1 MRLIAGPVN
10 IQSEAG
16 TKEECSMKLYKK
28 ACIHMLCILSL
39 FLVACTPVEAPKTAS
54 ISGRVYFDLDNSSSC
69 DKEPGIADMP
79 VRLYFGGCG
88 ENMLETHYTD
98 EMGEFLFSDLAP
110 GDYCI
115 IPDFEDKTCG
125 YAGNFPTTAISRH
138 VTLESGMKADL
149 VWFGFGELSGNPE
162 N

>member
-1 MRLIAGPVN
+1 MNL
-10 IQSEAG
+10 
-16 TKEECSMKLYKK
+16 CKK
-28 ACIHMLCILSL
+28 AAIQMLCILPL
-39 FLVACTPVEAPKTAS
+39 YLAACTPVEAPKTAA

-69 DKEPGIADMP
+69 EKEPGIADMP
-79 VRLYFGGCG
+79 IRLYLGACG

-98 EMGEFLFSDLAP
+98 ENGEFVFTDLAP
-110 GDYCI
+110 GDYCV

-138 VTLESGMKADL
+138 VTLETGTKADL
-149 VWFGFGELSGNPE
+149 VWFGFGDLSGNPD